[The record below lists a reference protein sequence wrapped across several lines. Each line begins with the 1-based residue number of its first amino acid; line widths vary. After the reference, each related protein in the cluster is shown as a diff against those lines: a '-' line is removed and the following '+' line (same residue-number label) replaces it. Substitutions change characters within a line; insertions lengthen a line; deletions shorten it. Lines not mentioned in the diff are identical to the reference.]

1 MRIDLLAPPFSGHLH
16 PLLAI
21 ARELAAEFDVRVL
34 STPTAQA
41 RIRTAGLRGRVVLG
55 EDDDRVLTD
64 IANPP
69 HAVKGNPIRMSR
81 QFHSAIALMGRL
93 KAELQVLYA
102 HERPDLVIADFTLPA
117 VGLVAQQL
125 GIVWWTSMPSPCV
138 IETPDGPPAYMG
150 GLKPAEGW
158 ASGFKHAAYRKTV
171 RSFKQLIFKLHQR
184 QIEELGLRQLYRK
197 DGSEHIYSPS
207 RLLALGLQ
215 ELEFERSWPPATC
228 FVGPKLYTPATYGGA
243 DPVFEPGKRH
253 VLVTA
258 GTHLR
263 WIKDALSGATLK
275 AAQAMPEVVF
285 HFTDGDES
293 QTQTL
298 SQRNFVRLS
307 YVDYEKHLAHY
318 DLVVHH
324 GGAGI
329 LYYCLLLGKPVV
341 VYPVDYDQ
349 FDHAARLEHHGLAVW
364 LRDLGGLQTTVADL
378 LEGRRQLSGC
388 QRFQALGQQVLGDL
402 SFSSITNL
410 VHADFNVHHLCGRPL
425 DFP

>member
-1 MRIDLLAPPFSGHLH
+1 LH

-21 ARELAAEFDVRVL
+21 ARELTAEFDVCVI
-34 STPTAQA
+34 STPSAQA
-41 RIRTAGLRGRVVLG
+41 RIRAAGLRGRVVLG
-55 EDDDRVLTD
+55 EADDQVLMD

-69 HAVKGNPIRMSR
+69 HAVKSNPIRMSR
-81 QFHSAIALMGRL
+81 QFRSAIALMGRL
-93 KAELQVLYA
+93 KAELEVLYA

-117 VGLVAQQL
+117 AGLVAQQL
-125 GIVWWTSMPSPCV
+125 GIAWWTSMPSPCV
-138 IETPDGPPAYMG
+138 IEAPDGPPAYMG
-150 GLKPAEGW
+150 GLKPADGW
-158 ASGFKHAAYRKTV
+158 ATGFKHSAYRKTI
-171 RSFKQLIFKLHQR
+171 RAFKQLIFKLHQR
-184 QIEELGLRQLYRK
+184 QIEGLGLTQLYRK
-197 DGSEHIYSPS
+197 DGTEHIYSPS
-207 RLLALGLQ
+207 RLLALGLR

-228 FVGPKLYTPATYGGA
+228 FVGPKLYTPPTYGGA

-253 VLVTA
+253 VLVTG

-275 AAQAMPEVVF
+275 AAQAMSEVVF
-285 HFTDGDES
+285 HFTDGDEG

-307 YVDYEKHLAHY
+307 YVDYEKHLSRY

-329 LYYCLLLGKPVV
+329 LYYCLLLGKPAV
-341 VYPVDYDQ
+341 VYPIDYDQ

-364 LRDLGGLQTTVADL
+364 LRNLSSLQTNVADL

-388 QRFQALGQQVLGDL
+388 QRFQALGQQVLGDVT
-402 SFSSITNL
+402 SSSMTNL
-410 VHADFNVHHLCGRPL
+410 VHADFDVHSFFKAQIQPKFPLSPNV
-425 DFP
+425 